1 LKIKKEPSSL
11 TFAPKETNTFWELTK
26 TLNLGRFS
34 DETSQEIRDDHTAL
48 NKAGIPT
55 FLIIDFDYPY
65 FHTTHDTEDKC
76 SAESLEN
83 VLGVVKKYLYSL

>member
-1 LKIKKEPSSL
+1 
-11 TFAPKETNTFWELTK
+11 
-26 TLNLGRFS
+26 LNGFS

-65 FHTTHDTEDKC
+65 FHTTRDTLDKC
-76 SAESLEN
+76 SAKSLETIF
-83 VLGVVKKYLYSL
+83 GAVVNYVYGL